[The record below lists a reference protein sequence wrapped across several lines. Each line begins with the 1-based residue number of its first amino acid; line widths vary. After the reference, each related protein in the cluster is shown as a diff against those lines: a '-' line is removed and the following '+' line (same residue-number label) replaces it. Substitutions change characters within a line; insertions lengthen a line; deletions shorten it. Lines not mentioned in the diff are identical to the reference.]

1 MTRKQNGFGFVLHSE
16 RVRKTTKYFMTKI
29 TPGGAADEVGVAN
42 DDRLIKVGVY
52 YGIIVNYEVGSFLE
66 DHFKWIILS
75 GSILSGS
82 ILDK

>member
-42 DDRLIKVGVY
+42 DDRLIKVG
-52 YGIIVNYEVGSFLE
+52 IIYAVERFWKGV
-66 DHFKWIILS
+66 
-75 GSILSGS
+75 
-82 ILDK
+82 

>member
-42 DDRLIKVGVY
+42 DDRLIKVG
-52 YGIIVNYEVGSFLE
+52 
-66 DHFKWIILS
+66 FKNF

>member
-42 DDRLIKVGVY
+42 DDRLIKVG
-52 YGIIVNYEVGSFLE
+52 
-66 DHFKWIILS
+66 FKNF
-75 GSILSGS
+75 GSILSG
-82 ILDK
+82 

>member
-42 DDRLIKVGVY
+42 DDRLIKVGV
-52 YGIIVNYEVGSFLE
+52 
-66 DHFKWIILS
+66 
-75 GSILSGS
+75 
-82 ILDK
+82 

>member
-42 DDRLIKVGVY
+42 DDRLIKVGIKRVRKN
-52 YGIIVNYEVGSFLE
+52 VQVDQF
-66 DHFKWIILS
+66 
-75 GSILSGS
+75 
-82 ILDK
+82 